1 MPLRLSC
8 VLLLALLF
16 AVPRPTAAQFS
27 DLTVQWG
34 ATLGFNLASLQSDE
48 VDVSTRTAFS
58 GGIVA
63 QVTLPGPVS
72 VQPELL
78 FTQKGGAV
86 DTREG
91 SGEVRYGA
99 NYIEL
104 PVAVRLEGP
113 RLQAVRPHLLA
124 GGFGGLKIFER
135 QTAGGG
141 EIRFPIDTETSFFQ
155 RTNAGVLVGLG
166 ATLSF
171 GEGRLGLE
179 VRYAR
184 GLVDVGQDLGTQDF
198 PLAPFPRDARTETWL
213 FLVRFGL

>member
-1 MPLRLSC
+1 MPLRSSLALLLT
-8 VLLLALLF
+8 LLLA
-16 AVPRPTAAQFS
+16 APGPAAAQFS
-27 DLTVQWG
+27 DLPIQWG

-58 GGIVA
+58 GGLVA
-63 QVTLPGPVS
+63 QVALPGPVS

-86 DTREG
+86 ATREG

-104 PVAVRLEGP
+104 PVAVRIEGP
-113 RLQAVRPHLLA
+113 QIRMVQPHLLG
-124 GGFGGLKIFER
+124 GGFGGIKLFER

-166 ATLSF
+166 ATLSV

-184 GLVDVGQDLGTQDF
+184 GLVDVGQDLDAQDF